1 MRSKANIKGHP
12 LHPILISFPIAFF
25 VGTLLFEAIG
35 VATGRGDL
43 NHIAYY
49 LEIAGI
55 GFGLLAA
62 VPGLIDLLYTV
73 PPKSSGK
80 KRGVK
85 HGIINVT
92 VVIIFAIAWFMRRQP
107 GTSVYL
113 LLALETVGV
122 ILLTIA
128 GWLGGTLV
136 YRNEIGID
144 LRYAHAGKWKEVTVE
159 QGDGPVEVAAI
170 DELKVDQMKLIHIG
184 GRRIVLARDES
195 GYVAFDDHCTH
206 RGGSLAGG
214 AMICGTVQCPWH
226 GTQFNVRTGQV
237 KAGPGKEAIKTY
249 SVSQA
254 NGKVYLNY

>member
-128 GWLGGTLV
+128 G
-136 YRNEIGID
+136 
-144 LRYAHAGKWKEVTVE
+144 
-159 QGDGPVEVAAI
+159 
-170 DELKVDQMKLIHIG
+170 
-184 GRRIVLARDES
+184 
-195 GYVAFDDHCTH
+195 
-206 RGGSLAGG
+206 
-214 AMICGTVQCPWH
+214 
-226 GTQFNVRTGQV
+226 
-237 KAGPGKEAIKTY
+237 
-249 SVSQA
+249 
-254 NGKVYLNY
+254 

>member
-12 LHPILISFPIAFF
+12 LHPVLISFPIAFF

-55 GFGLLAA
+55 VFALLAA
-62 VPGLIDLLYTV
+62 VPGVIDLVYTV

-80 KRGVK
+80 KRGVR

-92 VVIIFAIAWFMRRQP
+92 VVIIFSIAWYMRRQP
-107 GTSVYL
+107 DTSVYL

-122 ILLTIA
+122 VLLTIA

-144 LRYAHAGKWKEVTVE
+144 LRYANAGKWKELTV
-159 QGDGPVEVAAI
+159 QQDSGPVEIAGGN
-170 DELKVDQMKLIHIG
+170 ELKTDQMMLVHVNGK
-184 GRRIVLARDES
+184 RIVLGRAES
-195 GYVAFDDHCTH
+195 GYVAFDDSCTH

-214 AMICGTVQCPWH
+214 
-226 GTQFNVRTGQV
+226 
-237 KAGPGKEAIKTY
+237 KEPIKTY
-249 SVSQA
+249 SLSEA
-254 NGKVYLNY
+254 NGKVYVIIDY